1 MWGLLHDV
9 FCCKQVD
16 VVSIISKSFWKIK
29 IGERF
34 MKKWLWLAVVFVIIL
49 AGCGSKIE
57 EPDKMETE
65 IVPVQEAVED
75 EVPEIEV
82 KLSFDE
88 RKIYIPQLEQDYEI
102 WFFADSHIIVEDGS
116 ENGQIKDY
124 AAERKLG
131 FEYESN
137 YSSDA
142 IFSEFIDRANKQKPD
157 LVLLGGDIIDFPS
170 EANVAF
176 LKSELARLEVPYM
189 MTYGNHDWTFPWE
202 YMTEVGKETYRP
214 MLEELMTDDC
224 LELEDLVVVAVDNSS
239 NQLEAESLA
248 VLEQACELNKPVILL
263 SHVPLSTEE
272 LIARAKEDWNSPVT
286 LGMQV
291 HGGIAPNEASTKLWN
306 MTHEDESV
314 IKAVL
319 AGHVHFAYEEMLS
332 ESTVEIITDAGFKG
346 KVTKVFLQKNKE
358 HQYFCD
364 KFTLTVDDKQFDLK
378 EIEPELS
385 SVSELYPIAGE
396 QLYILGRVDENSNLL
411 MVYDFTEEEF
421 VFAERGTTMCWV
433 QDKFETV
440 RYLKDNVVYDL
451 EGNVIYQPDE
461 SNLISMIEYVVE
473 DFKVT
478 VVDANHENPQ
488 EIWIE

>member
-1 MWGLLHDV
+1 
-9 FCCKQVD
+9 
-16 VVSIISKSFWKIK
+16 
-29 IGERF
+29 
-34 MKKWLWLAVVFVIIL
+34 MKKRLYLAVALMVL
-49 AGCGSKIE
+49 LTGCAGKTE
-57 EPDKMETE
+57 EMNNPQPET
-65 IVPVQEAVED
+65 VPAEEETTEERTAEVNVEV
-75 EVPEIEV
+75 E
-82 KLSFDE
+82 LFFDE
-88 RKIYIPQLEQDYEI
+88 RKVHIPQLEQDYEI
-102 WFFADSHIIVEDGS
+102 WFLSDSHVVVEDGS
-116 ENGQIKDY
+116 EDEQTKAY
-124 AAERKLG
+124 AAERKPG
-131 FEYESN
+131 FMHESGAGP
-137 YSSDA
+137 DA
-142 IFSEFIDRANKQKPD
+142 VFSKFIDMANEKKPD

-176 LKSELARLEVPYM
+176 LKSELERLDVPYIM
-189 MTYGNHDWTFPWE
+189 AYGNHDWTFPWE
-202 YMTEVGKETYRP
+202 YMTQAGRDTYRP
-214 MLEELMTDDC
+214 MLEEVMTDSC
-224 LELEDLVVVAVDNSS
+224 LELDDLVVVAVDNSS

-291 HGGIAPNEASTKLWN
+291 HGGIAPNDASAKLWN
-306 MTHEDESV
+306 MTHEDESL
-314 IKAVL
+314 IKTVL
-319 AGHVHFAYEEMLS
+319 AGHVHFAYEEALS
-332 ESTVEIITDAGFKG
+332 ESTVEIITDAGYKG
-346 KVTKVFLQKNKE
+346 KATKIYLQKNRE

-451 EGNVIYQPDE
+451 AGTIIYQPDE
-461 SNLISMIEYVVE
+461 SNFISMIEYVVE

-478 VVDANHENPQ
+478 VTDANHENPQ